1 MNLIAVLDRCR
12 RLPLDARY
20 TELLKAKK
28 HFKLR
33 SVDYQHLQREI
44 ERVQF
49 RRLRRDVRKTAA

>member
-12 RLPLDARY
+12 RLPLDDRY

-28 HFKLR
+28 HFKPH
-33 SVDYQHLQREI
+33 SIDAKHLQREI
-44 ERVQF
+44 DQVQF